1 MYLQTVML
9 VNREDQ
15 DETAHCSI
23 LSVSELF
30 ANIKANFHDRKASY
44 YRNVYLCPLK
54 HSMDNSILKL
64 S

>member
-9 VNREDQ
+9 VNSEDQ
-15 DETAHCSI
+15 DKTAHCSI
-23 LSVSELF
+23 LSVSKLF

-44 YRNVYLCPLK
+44 YRNVYLRLLK
-54 HSMDNSILKL
+54 YSTDNSILKL